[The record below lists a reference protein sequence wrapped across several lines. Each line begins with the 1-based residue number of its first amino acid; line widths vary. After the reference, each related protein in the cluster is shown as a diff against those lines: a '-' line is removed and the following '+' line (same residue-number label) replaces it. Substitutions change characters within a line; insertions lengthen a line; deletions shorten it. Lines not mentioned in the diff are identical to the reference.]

1 MSLVGVASGSYEH
14 LSQCG
19 ELIDKVLLAL
29 HSKTSSPS
37 DPERKLLAHLLQ
49 EVGGSAPGDI
59 QTLRFTTLLRRLSQ
73 GSEQKWIE
81 LGKALLSLHLSA
93 TEISLLE
100 DLAEKVE
107 VSRTEVAGRLRGE
120 TR

>member
-37 DPERKLLAHLLQ
+37 DPDRQLLAHLLQ
-49 EVGGSAPGDI
+49 EVGGNTPVDI
-59 QTLRFTTLLRRLSQ
+59 ETLRFSTLLRRLNE
-73 GSEQKWIE
+73 GSEQKWVA

-93 TEISLLE
+93 TDITLLE
-100 DLAEKVE
+100 NLAEIVE
-107 VSRTEVAGRLRGE
+107 ISRTEVASRLRGE